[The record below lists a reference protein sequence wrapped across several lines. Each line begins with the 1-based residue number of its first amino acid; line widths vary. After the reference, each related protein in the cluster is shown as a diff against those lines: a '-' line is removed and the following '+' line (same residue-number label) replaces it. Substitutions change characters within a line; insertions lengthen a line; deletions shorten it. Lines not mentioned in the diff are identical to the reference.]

1 MTTRAL
7 EFVRGLVTG
16 QRGCGCTACPFTPAL
31 SSRKLTLFGSP
42 NVGKSLIF
50 NHLTGA
56 YAVVSNYPGTTVE
69 VTRGRARIGD
79 VALEIADCP
88 GSYSL
93 APVSEDERVSQSM
106 LFDERPDLVLH
117 VIDAKHLRRMLP
129 LTLQLIETGLPVAL
143 DINVIDEAD
152 RLGMGIDVDAL
163 HAALGIPAAAT
174 SATTGAGLE
183 RLNAIVSGPI
193 PEPSSLIVQYPQ
205 PIESAIA
212 RIADLL
218 KGSYTLSRRALALL
232 LLQRDTGA
240 RSHVLREDADAMLA
254 IDQIIAETEAWY
266 PQSLSMPI
274 AVARQ
279 KAADAIARRALTRKA
294 GAARPAFADL
304 LGRLTVHPVAGIPVL
319 LLALLLMYLVVGKLG
334 AGVLVD
340 ALDKRLF
347 GQHINPALDA
357 FFQRLIPWPTWSSL
371 LVGDYGVLT
380 LGMRYA
386 FGIILPLVGAF
397 FLMFAVIEDSGYLPR
412 LALMVDRLFKRIGLS
427 GRAVIPIVL
436 GLGCDTMATVVTR
449 MLETR
454 RERIIATFL
463 LALAIPCSAQLG
475 VILGLLSGHPLGLL
489 IWAGVVLGVFLLSG
503 FLASR
508 ILPGEGSRFY
518 LEIPPLRLPS
528 LRNVGLKT
536 YARLKWYAAEVIPL
550 FLLVSVLIWLG
561 QLTHLFPLLVAALR
575 PLVHAIGLPD
585 AAADAFL
592 FGFLRRD
599 YGAARIFDVHAS
611 GALSGPALLVAM
623 VTLTLFIPCLA
634 QFLVMQKERGLRAA
648 LAVGVII
655 LPFALSVGYLLN
667 LVLTSLRVQI

>member
-7 EFVRGLVTG
+7 DFIRGLVTG
-16 QRGCGCTACPFTPAL
+16 QHGCGCTTCPFVPAL
-31 SSRKLTLFGSP
+31 SSRKLVLFGSP

-50 NHLTGA
+50 NQLTGA

-69 VTRGRARIGD
+69 VTRGRARIGET
-79 VALEIADCP
+79 ALEISDWP

-93 APVSEDERVSQSM
+93 APFSEDERVAQDM
-106 LFDERPDLVLH
+106 LFDEQSDLVLH

-129 LTLQLIETGLPVAL
+129 LTLQLLETGLPVAV
-143 DINVIDEAD
+143 DVNVIDEAD
-152 RLGMGIDVDAL
+152 RLGLSVDTEAL
-163 HAALGIPAAAT
+163 EADLGVPAVAT
-174 SATTGAGLE
+174 SAATGLGLS
-183 RLNAIVSGPI
+183 RLNALVSGPV
-193 PEPSSLIVQYPQ
+193 PALSNLRVTYPS
-205 PIESAIA
+205 PIEAAIA
-212 RIADLL
+212 RIGELL
-218 KGSYTLSRRALALL
+218 KGSYRISPRAVALL
-232 LLQRDTGA
+232 LLQRDRGA
-240 RSHVLREDADAMLA
+240 RERVLAADPDALPE
-254 IDQIIAETEAWY
+254 IDRVIAETEAWY
-266 PQSLSMPI
+266 PQSLAMPI

-279 KAADAIARRALTRKA
+279 KVADRIARRALVKKTRP
-294 GAARPAFADL
+294 ARPSPAEA
-304 LGRLTVHPVAGIPVL
+304 LGRLTVHPIAGVPVA
-319 LLALLLMYLVVGKLG
+319 LLALFLVYLVVGKLG

-340 ALDKRLF
+340 SLDKQLL
-347 GQHINPALDA
+347 GQHINPALNA
-357 FFQRLIPWPTWSSL
+357 FFQRWIPWPTWSAL

-397 FLMFAVIEDSGYLPR
+397 FLMFAVLEDSGYLPR

-427 GRAVIPIVL
+427 GRAVIPVVL

-449 MLETR
+449 MLETK

-475 VILGLLSGHPLGLL
+475 VILGLLAGHPLGLA
-489 IWAGVVLGVFLLSG
+489 IWAGVVFGIFLLSG
-503 FLASR
+503 FLAAR

-528 LRNVGLKT
+528 LRNVALKT

-561 QLTHLFPLLVAALR
+561 QLTHLFPLLIAGLR
-575 PLVHAIGLPD
+575 PLVRAIGLPD

-611 GALSGPALLVAM
+611 GALSGPSLLVAM
-623 VTLTLFIPCLA
+623 VTLTLFVPCLA

-648 LAVGVII
+648 LAVGAII
-655 LPFALSVGYLLN
+655 LPSALTVGY
-667 LVLTSLRVQI
+667 